1 MAPQDLIDILT
12 ECGVSLDNP
21 MLAKAMRAR
30 DLLRAARTA
39 LSFERFQELV
49 TACPMLLEAV
59 TGAMVVPDFQS
70 FSDELVEVFNQVE
83 QDEASQHGE
92 VRTPHTSPYPVLFAV
107 TLWGADLALTP
118 GLSRASLPGQAGPSK
133 VRRGGLHHLGA
144 AVCLR

>member
-59 TGAMVVPDFQS
+59 TANKP
-70 FSDELVEVFNQVE
+70 
-83 QDEASQHGE
+83 
-92 VRTPHTSPYPVLFAV
+92 
-107 TLWGADLALTP
+107 
-118 GLSRASLPGQAGPSK
+118 SLPPAREQLPASSSTN
-133 VRRGGLHHLGA
+133 
-144 AVCLR
+144 